1 MGVLTGRVDGQPVVA
16 VELHDDAVGLHRH
29 GRQPLVEESTLHDDL
44 GVVEDCR
51 VLAEVELDGEVRSVL
66 GEEDGRIVGQRGLGI
81 DDGRQRVVVDDH
93 QLGGVDGLRPRR
105 GDHNRQHVADE
116 ADDVVGEGRAC
127 QGRRNHGEPLHRF
140 EAEVVGRVHRHDP
153 GHLLRVARVDRL
165 DLRVRDRGSHERDVK
180 QTFDVEV
187 VEVAGLAAEDAGV
200 LGALD
205 GIAENRSRGRGHGRN
220 LYSRLMERAADTV
233 VIRNRRARY
242 DYSVLESFECGIVL
256 AGSEVK
262 SIRAGRA
269 NLQDAYARVDD
280 GELWLHGMHIAPYE
294 FSRAELEPVRR
305 RKLLLHR
312 KEIDTLARATGE
324 KGVTL
329 VPLRVYFKDG
339 RAKVELAVAKG
350 KRAYDKRRTIA
361 ERDAKREAER
371 ALKGLRD

>member
-1 MGVLTGRVDGQPVVA
+1 MA
-16 VELHDDAVGLHRH
+16 
-29 GRQPLVEESTLHDDL
+29 
-44 GVVEDCR
+44 
-51 VLAEVELDGEVRSVL
+51 
-66 GEEDGRIVGQRGLGI
+66 
-81 DDGRQRVVVDDH
+81 
-93 QLGGVDGLRPRR
+93 
-105 GDHNRQHVADE
+105 
-116 ADDVVGEGRAC
+116 GRA
-127 QGRRNHGEPLHRF
+127 H
-140 EAEVVGRVHRHDP
+140 
-153 GHLLRVARVDRL
+153 
-165 DLRVRDRGSHERDVK
+165 S
-180 QTFDVEV
+180 
-187 VEVAGLAAEDAGV
+187 
-200 LGALD
+200 
-205 GIAENRSRGRGHGRN
+205 
-220 LYSRLMERAADTV
+220 V

-339 RAKVELAVAKG
+339 RAKVELALARGRKT
-350 KRAYDKRRTIA
+350 YDKRQVLA
-361 ERDAKREAER
+361 ERDAEREARR
-371 ALKGLRD
+371 AIARAGRRD